1 MKYIKLPMKNSFTL
15 NELIS
20 FVCNGK
26 SENNMSNV
34 EIANKKDHRRYSNSE
49 MLDSGLSISPDK
61 RIINN
66 ILNYSRALS
75 IVQTKNSGNFRLM
88 MN

>member
-1 MKYIKLPMKNSFTL
+1 MKNSFTL

-20 FVCNGK
+20 FVCSGK
-26 SENNMSNV
+26 SGNDMNNV
-34 EIANKKDHRRYSNSE
+34 EIACKTSHRRHRNSE

-61 RIINN
+61 RIISN
-66 ILNYSRALS
+66 ILSYSRALS
-75 IVQTKNSGNFRLM
+75 IVQTEKSGNFNLM

>member
-1 MKYIKLPMKNSFTL
+1 MKNSFTL

-26 SENNMSNV
+26 SEDDMISV
-34 EIANKKDHRRYSNSE
+34 EIANKSDHRRYSNNK

-61 RIINN
+61 RIISN
-66 ILNYSRALS
+66 ILNYSRALT
-75 IVQTKNSGNFRLM
+75 IVQTKSSGNFRLM

>member
-1 MKYIKLPMKNSFTL
+1 MKNSFTL

-20 FVCNGK
+20 FVCGEK
-26 SENNMSNV
+26 SEVDENNV
-34 EIANKKDHRRYSNSE
+34 EIAYKTDHQDHCNNE
-49 MLDSGLSISPDK
+49 MLDSRLSISPNK
-61 RIINN
+61 RIIEN

-75 IVQTKNSGNFRLM
+75 IVQTKDSGNFNLM